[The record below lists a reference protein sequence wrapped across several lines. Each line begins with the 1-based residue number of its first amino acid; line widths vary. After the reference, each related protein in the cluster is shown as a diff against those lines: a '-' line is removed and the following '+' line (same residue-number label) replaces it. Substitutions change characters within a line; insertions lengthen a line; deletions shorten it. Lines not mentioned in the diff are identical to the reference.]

1 VTRGAS
7 ARGRAPDELDEVQHV
22 RVRVADLV
30 SVSNAPQHDVGLSLH
45 AAERPAVHRQRQ
57 LARRLLK
64 THENMLDELPVDQ
77 VELGLL
83 VRYLDGMQQ
92 LGC

>member
-1 VTRGAS
+1 
-7 ARGRAPDELDEVQHV
+7 
-22 RVRVADLV
+22 
-30 SVSNAPQHDVGLSLH
+30 
-45 AAERPAVHRQRQ
+45 VHCQRQ